1 MGGHVTGTYTD
12 TRSLAR
18 LLHQFGAFACFD
30 FAAWWANFSWIC
42 FVEIDMRSG
51 EKDGYDA
58 IFLSP
63 HKFLRGPGSP
73 GIPSNEQFSLSA
85 QVFSFINLW
94 RWEFDIHWCQF
105 SYSSYVLHAFSYGMT
120 LVFIGKD
127 DIKTYFAREIQL
139 MQELS
144 QDKDSLEAH
153 WLGRFRRVLVE
164 MEL

>member
-1 MGGHVTGTYTD
+1 M
-12 TRSLAR
+12 RSGEMDGYDA
-18 LLHQFGAFACFD
+18 
-30 FAAWWANFSWIC
+30 S
-42 FVEIDMRSG
+42 VEIDMRSG

-120 LVFIGKD
+120 LVFIGANFQEGRVCLTFYDVIYAKP
-127 DIKTYFAREIQL
+127 ILKTNFFVAIYDYSNNILIGTLNNYYL
-139 MQELS
+139 MSTQ
-144 QDKDSLEAH
+144 
-153 WLGRFRRVLVE
+153 
-164 MEL
+164 